1 MQLECHRAEGRVLSA
16 SYPACRSYALSFRES
31 DFPILNLRL
40 KFRVNNDVSA
50 QSFGAELEM
59 NDMTRPFSNL
69 LEFEEILKSAGGPDL
84 KALGE
89 AKARNGQ
96 LTKPPGALG
105 RLENLAIWYAG
116 WRGEAAPKIDAPQV
130 VVFAGNH
137 GVATLGV
144 SAFPAEVTEQ
154 MVLNFQRGGAAINQ
168 LCQTFGAELD
178 VIALELE
185 NPTADFTAGA
195 AMSET
200 EVVAA
205 LVVGWEAV
213 NPDADLL
220 VTGEMGIGNTTSA
233 AAICHALFDGEA
245 EDWVGRGTG
254 VDDAGLLLK
263 AQVVREGLAANP
275 EAAKNG
281 LQALRCLGGRE
292 VAAMAGAVA
301 AARFY
306 GIPVVID
313 GFICTAAVACLA
325 VVCEGALDHAVA
337 GHQSQESAHTTALQA
352 LGKEPI
358 LSLNLRL
365 GEGSGGALAIG
376 IMKAALACHSGMA
389 TFAEAGVSEG

>member
-31 DFPILNLRL
+31 DFPVLNLRL

-144 SAFPAEVTEQ
+144 SAFPVEVTEQ